1 MNFYILFL
9 FKKRLTVL
17 SLSRVE
23 HKSKFQVKKRVPQ
36 FIIAVT
42 LRTSDDINGHLIR
55 MRCKHLDQCFSTF
68 FDSWHTYV
76 ATELFGY
83 IPGFKLLVNWLKVQ
97 KFAAPLELFRAPKGS
112 AAPRL
117 RTTDLEEYVL
127 RFVQLLRRIWRSFFT

>member
-1 MNFYILFL
+1 MLLFALDFQCQGSLMQINFPFFQSMNFYILFL

-55 MRCKHLDQCFSTF
+55 MRCKHIKQCFSTF
-68 FDSWHTYV
+68 FDSRHPYV
-76 ATELFGY
+76 ATELFGGT
-83 IPGFKLLVNWLKVQ
+83 PG
-97 KFAAPLELFRAPKGS
+97 
-112 AAPRL
+112 
-117 RTTDLEEYVL
+117 
-127 RFVQLLRRIWRSFFT
+127 